1 MRVSAA
7 RLARFLLSA
16 TIASA
21 LWLTLPGFAE
31 AARLTLG
38 WRGAG
43 TDRNPGTWTIHL
55 AEVGARSGGT
65 YTIDGGP
72 ATPFGAGITEVPVP
86 RTLGVH
92 TIAVTG
98 PAGLRLTDS
107 RTIVD
112 DAPTPPALTVEYAGE
127 GTRIRPGVWMIT
139 LTDRHGRTAR
149 GTYRINDGP
158 PRPLEPGSTVVAV
171 PYFPGRYT
179 ITVTATNDDRD
190 RPGDE
195 KTVTIRDTRDVR

>member
-1 MRVSAA
+1 
-7 RLARFLLSA
+7 
-16 TIASA
+16 
-21 LWLTLPGFAE
+21 
-31 AARLTLG
+31 
-38 WRGAG
+38 
-43 TDRNPGTWTIHL
+43 
-55 AEVGARSGGT
+55 
-65 YTIDGGP
+65 
-72 ATPFGAGITEVPVP
+72 
-86 RTLGVH
+86 
-92 TIAVTG
+92 
-98 PAGLRLTDS
+98 
-107 RTIVD
+107 
-112 DAPTPPALTVEYAGE
+112 
-127 GTRIRPGVWMIT
+127 MIT